1 MCVIDPLEKNPCA
14 QLYSNP
20 CGYYGECSPTGD
32 NNYECLCDDH
42 WGGDFCDEFSHCN
55 PNPCKNDGKCVEK
68 GNHFQCDCQ
77 VSNTFNDTNIKH
89 DL

>member
-1 MCVIDPLEKNPCA
+1 MTMCDLICHHRLHSVSRISLN
-14 QLYSNP
+14 
-20 CGYYGECSPTGD
+20 CSPTGD

-55 PNPCKNDGKCVEK
+55 PNPCENDAKCVEK

-77 VSNTFNDTNIKH
+77 VSNTF
-89 DL
+89 